1 MNTSAWES
9 YRPSPLEPWNL
20 ERAWTLRRRAGLAA
34 TWVELQRDVAGN
46 PHDAVDRVLA
56 GQCRTVGVPADF
68 FPTADLLGGSACGSS
83 DARRLEAWWLYR
95 MLFTPDPLRERLTLM
110 WHDHFATSLLKV
122 DDVAAMHA
130 QNESLRK
137 FAQGPFRDLVH
148 AMLADPALLIW
159 LDAPSNRK
167 GRPNENLARELM
179 ELFTMG
185 VGRYTE
191 TDVKNLQRRRTSS
204 YSARFSKCPPSE
216 R

>member
-1 MNTSAWES
+1 MNTSPWAP

-20 ERAWTLRRRAGLAA
+20 ERAWTLRRRAGFAA
-34 TWVELQRDVAGN
+34 TWAELQRDVAGN

-95 MLFTPDPLRERLTLM
+95 MLFTPDPLTERLTLM

-137 FAQGPFRDLVH
+137 LGTGAVPRPGACHACRPGAADLARRSVESKRPAEREPGAGIDGVVH
-148 AMLADPALLIW
+148 AWASAVTP
-159 LDAPSNRK
+159 
-167 GRPNENLARELM
+167 RP
-179 ELFTMG
+179 TS
-185 VGRYTE
+185 
-191 TDVKNLQRRRTSS
+191 RRRPG
-204 YSARFSKCPPSE
+204 R
-216 R
+216 